1 MAENL
6 TFRDIESEAEDPI
19 DLVQINTCEEKKE
32 SSSPLKN
39 PSALDKSTPS
49 SHATNILKARSI
61 AMESQDYENTAPQKV
76 PPQPLSAYVL
86 FIKDLKQK

>member
-6 TFRDIESEAEDPI
+6 TFRDIESEAGGPL

-32 SSSPLKN
+32 SSTPLKN
-39 PSALDKSTPS
+39 PSVLDKSTPS

-61 AMESQDYENTAPQKV
+61 AIESQEYENAAPQKA